1 MPNDLFSSLYS
12 TTSALRAQSAA
23 LDIVGRNMSN
33 VNNTS
38 YARQRV
44 ILGDKGSVDTSLGTQ
59 SLGIEAVGIQQMR
72 DSLLDRQ
79 IVEEESNSGFL
90 ESQQSYLEQAQT
102 ALGQGL
108 FNNAG
113 TVDTIKSNTAL
124 PSGIAA
130 SIDTFFNA
138 WQSLATEP
146 GSTVNKQMLIADAQ
160 DLVDK
165 LNTADKRLADISLD
179 TPVVDNTLT
188 GQMDEGARQVNGIL
202 STIADLNRQIG
213 RVEVSNPGTAV
224 DLRDQRQAKLE
235 ELAGYIDFTAVQQTA
250 GQIGIQVD
258 ALPAGTT
265 VDLVSLATVNG
276 TMVRSGA
283 DYTWNDGTTTS
294 TLDFDSGKLAGYQ
307 EVGATVEGYRTKLD
321 AFVSAL
327 VTSVNT
333 AYQTVSAGPPP
344 VLNTN
349 GSFFNP
355 NPANLTAGTI
365 SLGAGITATT
375 VTAGDAGGPSGANDR
390 ALAVAALAKNT
401 GFLSGSTPAAA
412 FAKIV
417 TQVGQDVSNNDTR
430 IADQSS
436 LVKLLGSQ
444 RQSYSGVSLD
454 EETADMLRYQR
465 AYQASAKMLSVI
477 DELLSTMLN
486 TLS

>member
-44 ILGDKGSVDTSLGTQ
+44 IFGDKGSVDTSLGTQ

-72 DSLLDRQ
+72 DTLLDRQ
-79 IVEEESNSGFL
+79 IVEESSNSGFL
-90 ESQQSYLEQAQT
+90 GSQQSYLEQAQT

-130 SIDTFFNA
+130 SLDAFFNG

-146 GSTVNKQMLIADAQ
+146 SSTVNKQQLIANSQ
-160 DLVDK
+160 DLIDK
-165 LNTADKRLADISLD
+165 LNTADRRLADISLS
-179 TPVVDNTLT
+179 TPVVANTLT

-235 ELAGYIDFTAVQQTA
+235 ELAGYIDFTVVQQSA

-276 TMVRSGA
+276 TMSRSGA

-307 EVGATVEGYRTKLD
+307 EVGATVQAYRTNLD
-321 AFVSAL
+321 TFVAAL
-327 VTSVNT
+327 VAQVNT
-333 AYQTVSAGPPP
+333 AYTTTSAGTP
-344 VLNTN
+344 N
-349 GSFFNP
+349 GNGNFFNS
-355 NPANLTAGTI
+355 ANLTAGTI
-365 SLGAGITATT
+365 SLDSAITSTT
-375 VTAGDAGGPSGANDR
+375 VTAGYAGGPSGENGTAS
-390 ALAVAALAKNT
+390 AVAALAKNT

-430 IADQSS
+430 IEDQSS
-436 LVKLLGSQ
+436 LVELLGAQ

>member
-44 ILGDKGSVDTSLGTQ
+44 IFGDKGSVDTALGTQ

-72 DSLLDRQ
+72 DTLLDRQ
-79 IVEEESNSGFL
+79 IVEESSNSDFL
-90 ESQQSYLEQAQT
+90 GSQQSYLEQAQT

-130 SIDTFFNA
+130 SIDTFFNG
-138 WQSLATEP
+138 WDSLATEP

-165 LNTADKRLADISLD
+165 LNTADKRLADISLS
-179 TPVVDNTLT
+179 TPVVANTLT

-235 ELAGYIDFTAVQQTA
+235 ELAGYIDFTAVQQSA

-276 TMVRSGA
+276 TMARSGA

-327 VTSVNT
+327 VTNVNT

-355 NPANLTAGTI
+355 ANLTAGTI
-365 SLGAGITATT
+365 SLGAGITSTT

-417 TQVGQDVSNNDTR
+417 TAVGQDVSNNDTR
-430 IADQSS
+430 IEDQSS
-436 LVKLLGSQ
+436 LVKLLGAQ